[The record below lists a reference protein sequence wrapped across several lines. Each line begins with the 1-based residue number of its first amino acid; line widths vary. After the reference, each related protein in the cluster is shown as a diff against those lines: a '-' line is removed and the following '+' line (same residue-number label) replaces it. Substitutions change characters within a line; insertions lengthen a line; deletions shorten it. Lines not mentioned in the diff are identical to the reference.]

1 MAKKKIVWI
10 EDDEEV
16 ISAFKPNF
24 GNQGWEVLSDS
35 SAEKG

>member
-16 ISAFKPNF
+16 ISAFKPHF
-24 GNQGWEVLSDS
+24 ANQG
-35 SAEKG
+35 